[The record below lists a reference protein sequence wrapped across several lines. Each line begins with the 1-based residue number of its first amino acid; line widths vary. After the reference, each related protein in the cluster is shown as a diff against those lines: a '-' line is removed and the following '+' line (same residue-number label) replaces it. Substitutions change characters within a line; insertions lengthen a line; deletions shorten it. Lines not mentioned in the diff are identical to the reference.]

1 MAHQHLLPVHSHSC
15 LFPVQSYKLQH
26 HIKCQY
32 QQPQS
37 CKKHYAWHASWEKA
51 PLLFFKT
58 AHRNH
63 PLGYWPWV
71 WFIWKLSIL
80 VNMFL
85 TENREDAFSRSWR
98 ELLHLLWGWGLRL
111 MTTAQFKQI
120 GSKPLR
126 YVLTK
131 YHIIRVHWL
140 ITSLE
145 EMYDARKMSGWQISE
160 ILELLVRYEQR
171 EGEIWI
177 VLEEDISLQTSC
189 IIWA

>member
-1 MAHQHLLPVHSHSC
+1 MNFSWRNKSLWFLASEVNLVSFSIINDENTTYSSYSYPMAHQHHLPVHSHSC

-32 QQPQS
+32 QQPQG

-126 YVLTK
+126 YVWQNT
-131 YHIIRVHWL
+131 
-140 ITSLE
+140 TSLE
-145 EMYDARKMSGWQISE
+145 CTD
-160 ILELLVRYEQR
+160 
-171 EGEIWI
+171 
-177 VLEEDISLQTSC
+177 
-189 IIWA
+189 